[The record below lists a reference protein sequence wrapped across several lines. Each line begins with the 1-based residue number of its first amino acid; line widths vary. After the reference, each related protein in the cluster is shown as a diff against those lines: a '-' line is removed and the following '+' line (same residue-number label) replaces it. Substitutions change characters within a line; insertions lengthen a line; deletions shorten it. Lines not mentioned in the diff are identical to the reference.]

1 MFQEEASMDVDSI
14 LNASDS
20 DEDDLLLDED
30 DDGTAALRI
39 RLEDILREDDEDDE
53 EGEEVDE
60 TEGNFYQADDGNMKS
75 LKVQKW
81 ALLLLPLPLPLPS
94 SSSSLQTSMSEME
107 RDASRDGD
115 DAQERPGEDVEVM
128 VIRLV
133 GEGKEG

>member
-1 MFQEEASMDVDSI
+1 MDVDSI

-30 DDGTAALRI
+30 DDGTAEALAGI

-75 LKVQKW
+75 LEGAEVGT
-81 ALLLLPLPLPLPS
+81 AAAAAFLFFFLFLFLFLFLFFFFFS
-94 SSSSLQTSMSEME
+94 
-107 RDASRDGD
+107 ANF
-115 DAQERPGEDVEVM
+115 DVGNGA
-128 VIRLV
+128 RCFS
-133 GEGKEG
+133 